1 MPRAVR
7 YGLCAVIAAFFAVSG
22 ALAQE
27 SSSPGKT
34 ILVLDASGSMWARV
48 DGQPKIVIARHVIE
62 HLLDTLPASE
72 LIGLVAY
79 GHRRKGDCADIQTL
93 VQPGPHTRDAIR
105 AAVESISPKGK
116 TPLSAAVLQAAEA
129 LKYEEN
135 KATVVLVSDGRET
148 CHRDPCAV
156 GRQLKQTGVDFTAD
170 VIGFDVSD
178 DPKALSQL
186 RCLAKTTGGRFFTAS
201 SAQQLSNALRAVS
214 KPPPKP
220 AKTDTLFEATDG
232 KGGQTITRGLVW
244 ALTNQKTG
252 KALVL
257 HFKAGQLKM
266 SVAPGRYKARVT
278 RSRDGASAER
288 VVNVSKQ
295 GQQTFVLALIAPRP
309 KASVSAAKSA
319 AAGATIPV
327 SWRGPNK
334 PDDYIAVAKPGA
346 DGGAY
351 VNAADASDGS
361 PAKLRMPAKPGNY
374 EIRYVQHSNRAVL
387 AKRRITVTDVKVMVS
402 AVKRAPAGS
411 TIAVKWR
418 GPAYPD
424 DYITVVKV
432 GADHM
437 ADITD
442 ADISEG
448 SPAKLRLPPKPGR
461 YEIRY
466 IQHEG
471 YTVLARQPITASKVT
486 ATLSAAKGAAAGSTI
501 PVTWTGPDYPD
512 DYITI
517 VEVGADH
524 NADINDVDTS
534 DGSPAKLKM
543 PDKPGAYEIRYMAHL
558 GHTILARRPIT
569 VTKKG
574 AAVPAPNG
582 GGKSDAASRDGQ
594 AIRALLAQYLGTV
607 RRVNSLADLK
617 RFLAPGVGA
626 EKAIDEAIA
635 QGPKA
640 EQRLLS
646 RLQKLARM
654 KIESLKILASAD
666 NERSYRAR
674 FGIPGAPRPGADAV
688 FGFLRVGGQ
697 WKIAT
702 EVWK

>member
-1 MPRAVR
+1 MPRGAR
-7 YGLCAVIAAFFAVSG
+7 YILCAVIAASFAVSG
-22 ALAQE
+22 ALAQG

-72 LIGLVAY
+72 SIGLVAY
-79 GHRRKGDCADIQTL
+79 GHRRKGDCTDIQTL
-93 VQPGPHTRDAIR
+93 VPPAPDTRNAIR

-116 TPLSAAVLQAAEA
+116 TPLSAAVSQAAEA

-135 KATVVLVSDGRET
+135 KATVILVSDGRET

-156 GRQLKQTGVDFTAD
+156 GKQLEQTGVDFTAD
-170 VIGFDVSD
+170 VVGFDVSG

-186 RCLAKTTGGRFFTAS
+186 RCLAKTTGGRFFTAAN
-201 SAQQLSNALRAVS
+201 AQQLSNALRAVS

-220 AKTDTLFEATDG
+220 VKTDVRFEATDG

-257 HFKAGQLKM
+257 HFKVDQLRM
-266 SVAPGRYKARVT
+266 SVTPGAYKVRVM
-278 RSRDGASAER
+278 RPRDGARAER

-295 GQQTFVLALIAPRP
+295 GQQTFVLALVLPPP

-319 AAGATIPV
+319 PAGATIPV
-327 SWRGPNK
+327 TWKGPNK
-334 PDDYIAVAKPGA
+334 PDDYIAVVKVGA
-346 DGGAY
+346 DRSDY
-351 VNAADASDGS
+351 INAADTSKGS

-374 EIRYVQHSNRAVL
+374 EIRYVQHSNRAIL
-387 AKRRITVTDVKVMVS
+387 AKRRIAVTEVKAMVS

-411 TIAVKWR
+411 AIAVKWK

-442 ADISEG
+442 VDVRER
-448 SPAKLRLPPKPGR
+448 SPAKLRLPPKPGQ

-471 YTVLARQPITASKVT
+471 YAVLARQPIVATKVT
-486 ATLSAAKGAAAGSTI
+486 ATLSAPKSAAVESTI
-501 PVTWTGPDYPD
+501 PVTWTGPNYPD

-524 NADINDVDTS
+524 NADINDADTS
-534 DGSPAKLKM
+534 RGSPAKLDM
-543 PDKPGAYEIRYMAHL
+543 PDKPGPYEIRYMVHL
-558 GHTILARRPIT
+558 GHTILTRRPIT
-569 VTKKG
+569 VTKNG
-574 AAVPAPNG
+574 AVAPAPNE
-582 GGKSDAASRDGQ
+582 GGKRDAASRDGQ

-607 RRVNSLADLK
+607 RRANSLVDLK
-617 RFLAPGVGA
+617 RFLAPGTGA
-626 EKAIDEAIA
+626 QKALDEAIA

-646 RLQKLARM
+646 RLQKLART
-654 KIESLKILASAD
+654 KIEGLKILASAD
-666 NERSYRAR
+666 EERSYRAH
-674 FGIPGAPRPGADAV
+674 FGIPGAPQPSADVV